1 MRHGRL
7 AIIISASVAMALPA
21 TPAIA
26 GGWGHGTSVSGGL
39 GFGSGYRNHRR
50 GWRHRDR
57 VDAGDVIAGI
67 AIIGAI
73 AAIAS
78 SASRNRRDR
87 QDRSDRPHAD
97 GPIAS
102 ETEAVDA
109 CANAA
114 EREAG
119 DAASVRDIL
128 AVDRTRDGWDVEG
141 TVEQRDD
148 WRDQSGDRR
157 RFTCSVRFGSV
168 DAVFIDRGPIAVR

>member
-1 MRHGRL
+1 MRFVRSAIL
-7 AIIISASVAMALPA
+7 AAAALATAMPA
-21 TPAIA
+21 TPAFA
-26 GGWGHGTSVSGGL
+26 GGWGGTFISGGL
-39 GFGSGYRNHRR
+39 SFGSGYRGHRR

-67 AIIGAI
+67 AIFGAI

-87 QDRSDRPHAD
+87 STSSDRARAE
-97 GPIAS
+97 GSITS
-102 ETEAVDA
+102 ETAAVDA

-114 EREAG
+114 EHEAG

-128 AVDRTRDGWDVEG
+128 AVERTRDGWDVEG

-168 DAVFIDRGPIAVR
+168 DAVFIDRGPIAAR